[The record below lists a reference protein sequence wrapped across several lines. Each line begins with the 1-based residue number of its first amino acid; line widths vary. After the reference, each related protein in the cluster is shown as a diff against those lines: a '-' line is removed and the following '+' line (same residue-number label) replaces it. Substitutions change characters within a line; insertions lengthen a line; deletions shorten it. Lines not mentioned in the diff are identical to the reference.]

1 MVPGKLDIRLE
12 KKTPE
17 SLDFTGDSGDAS
29 GIPGAIRTRGLP
41 LRRRML
47 YPAELRR
54 HTAFVFYYP
63 SPTLSTRKSTENRKK
78 CTQALAFRHISAYN
92 IKVGEFILPK
102 ERFFESFFPLQGK
115 KPRNAAIIARVAL
128 AGTSCVSP
136 VSRQQENAFP
146 PLHLPAPKK
155 SCGFSG
161 QSSFHFNRGSFTMR

>member
-1 MVPGKLDIRLE
+1 
-12 KKTPE
+12 
-17 SLDFTGDSGDAS
+17 
-29 GIPGAIRTRGLP
+29 
-41 LRRRML
+41 ML

-78 CTQALAFRHISAYN
+78 CTQALAFGHISTYN

-102 ERFFESFFPLQGK
+102 ERFFESFFPLHGK

-136 VSRQQENAFP
+136 VSRQQEKCLSSAAP
-146 PLHLPAPKK
+146 PRLQKVLRLFRTIV
-155 SCGFSG
+155 FS
-161 QSSFHFNRGSFTMR
+161 F

>member
-1 MVPGKLDIRLE
+1 
-12 KKTPE
+12 
-17 SLDFTGDSGDAS
+17 
-29 GIPGAIRTRGLP
+29 
-41 LRRRML
+41 ML

-54 HTAFVFYYP
+54 HAAFVFYYP